1 MKDRGE
7 LYPMRPDAPEYDGDP
22 ETGEPWPEGFWDNA
36 VLERPRTRSVHLRID
51 GDVFDH
57 FVEETGGKGHL
68 TRMQAVLRAYVAA
81 KRKAP

>member
-1 MKDRGE
+1 M
-7 LYPMRPDAPEYDGDP
+7 
-22 ETGEPWPEGFWDNA
+22 
-36 VLERPRTRSVHLRID
+36 HLRID

-57 FVEETGGKGHL
+57 FVAETGGKGHL

>member
-1 MKDRGE
+1 MRDRGE
-7 LYPMRPDAPEYDGDP
+7 LHSPRPDAPEGPPPGYEVPDD
-22 ETGEPWPEGFWDNA
+22 FWDDA

-57 FVEETGGKGHL
+57 FVAETGGKGHL

-81 KRKAP
+81 KKKAG